1 MNYKVPR
8 LLCALLSCA
17 SLTLQ
22 ANVVINTTRIIYP
35 AEAREVTA
43 ILDNP
48 GKQPA
53 LIQTWI
59 DDGDSNAS
67 PEKIQVPF
75 VLLPPMFRLDPG
87 QQQNLRITFTHSQ
100 ALPQDR
106 ESIFWLNMLDIPPKP
121 RGEINNYLQ
130 FSIRSRFKLF
140 YRPNNLS
147 ADPTKAAETL
157 QWQLI
162 DGGKTLQVQNPSP
175 YHVTITKLTIG
186 GQSQEGK
193 MVPPF
198 GRENLRLTKPA
209 SAPTA
214 VEYSIVDDYGAQKQH
229 RAQVQQ

>member
-1 MNYKVPR
+1 MRYSVP
-8 LLCALLSCA
+8 LLLSALLGCA
-17 SLTLQ
+17 SFALQ

-35 AEAREVTA
+35 GEAREVTA
-43 ILDNP
+43 TIDNP

-53 LIQTWI
+53 LVQTWI
-59 DDGDSNAS
+59 DSGDANSS

-121 RGEINNYLQ
+121 RGEMKNYLQ

-140 YRPNNLS
+140 YRPTGLS
-147 ADPTKAAETL
+147 SEPAEAAERL
-157 QWQLI
+157 QWRI
-162 DGGKTLQVQNPSP
+162 MDGGKTLQVQNPGP
-175 YHVTITKLTIG
+175 YHVTITKLTID

-193 MVPPF
+193 MVSPF
-198 GRENLRLTKPA
+198 GREKLSLTKSI
-209 SAPTA
+209 SAPTEVA
-214 VEYSIVDDYGAQKQH
+214 FSIVDDYGAQRQH
-229 RAQVQQ
+229 RAQVEK

>member
-1 MNYKVPR
+1 MTAWR
-8 LLCALLSCA
+8 LLFALSLLSA
-17 SLTLQ
+17 SSH

-35 AEAREVTA
+35 GEAREVTA
-43 ILDNP
+43 TIDNP

-53 LIQTWI
+53 LVQTWI
-59 DDGDSNAS
+59 DSGDANAS

-121 RGEINNYLQ
+121 RGEMKNYLQ

-140 YRPNNLS
+140 YRPTGLK
-147 ADPTKAAETL
+147 ADPAEAAETL
-157 QWQLI
+157 KWRLM
-162 DGGKTLQVQNPSP
+162 DGGKTLQVQNPGP
-175 YHVTITKLTIG
+175 YHVTVTKLTLG

-193 MVPPF
+193 MVLPF
-198 GRENLRLTKPA
+198 GTENLPLTKST
-209 SAPTA
+209 SAPTEVA
-214 VEYSIVDDYGAQKQH
+214 FSIVDDYGAQRQH
-229 RAQVQQ
+229 RAQVEQ

>member
-1 MNYKVPR
+1 MTAWR
-8 LLCALLSCA
+8 LLFALSLLSA
-17 SLTLQ
+17 SSQ

-35 AEAREVTA
+35 GEAREVTA
-43 ILDNP
+43 TIDNP

-53 LIQTWI
+53 LVQTWI
-59 DDGDSNAS
+59 DSGDANAS

-121 RGEINNYLQ
+121 RGEMKNYLQ

-140 YRPNNLS
+140 YRPTGLK
-147 ADPTKAAETL
+147 ADPAEAAETL
-157 QWQLI
+157 KWRLM
-162 DGGKTLQVQNPSP
+162 DGGKTLQVQNPGS
-175 YHVTITKLTIG
+175 YHVTVTKLTIG

-193 MVPPF
+193 MVLPF
-198 GRENLRLTKPA
+198 GTENLPLTKST
-209 SAPTA
+209 SAPTEVA
-214 VEYSIVDDYGAQKQH
+214 FSIVDDYGAQRQH
-229 RAQVQQ
+229 RAQVEQ